1 MKITG
6 RHMEVTPALRRH
18 IRSRVERLER
28 YDVTIERMEIV
39 LSVNKLQHMAEAVCT
54 INGKRFQSKTSTR
67 EMYVTID
74 QLIDRLEAQLRKHKE
89 KRRAHKGKTKILS
102 PATKPSA
109 EPRLDDVRVVRP
121 KIPVLSR
128 SEARELLTEGPG
140 AMVLFTC
147 SNSGKL
153 QVLQR
158 LENGNVLLIDT

>member
-6 RHMEVTPALRRH
+6 RHMDLTPALRRH

-28 YDVTIERMEIV
+28 YDVTIGRMEIV

-54 INGKRFQSKTSTR
+54 INGKRFQAKTSTR
-67 EMYVTID
+67 EMYATID
-74 QLIDRLEAQLRKHKE
+74 QLISRLEAQVRKYKE
-89 KRRAHKGKTKILS
+89 KRRAHKGKGRALA
-102 PATKPSA
+102 PVAKPSVGA
-109 EPRLDDVRVVRP
+109 QLDDVKVVRP

-140 AMVLFTC
+140 AMMLFTC
-147 SNSGKL
+147 VESGKL